1 MITWIRNLIFK
12 SEFNRNVAKLVTG
25 STSANIIT
33 LFTLP
38 ILARIYSVKDFGQ
51 FQLLLSLIT
60 IFIAISSL
68 KYEMTLPLP
77 KNREISDNLIAI
89 AFISLLMI
97 SGLLLVIMN
106 SIGGTILY
114 FYKAGDLTPYRNWI
128 CIAVFSAGLFEL
140 MNYVF
145 MRDKSFGSIAKFRIT
160 QVLLIQSF
168 AICYGLIS
176 SGFEGLLY
184 SFILGNCITGVWM
197 ITQANLSF
205 SSIRIPL
212 MLKAA
217 KQYKKFPLIN
227 APMALVNTFSMQLPV
242 FMISTYFSP
251 EIVGYYMMANRMIST
266 PMNLISKSV
275 GRVYYKEAS
284 DALHKSGLKLLHT
297 FKYTVTRVGKLGLVP
312 AVIIILFAPILIKWF
327 LGDQWLTAGIIMQI
341 MMPWFFFQFVNLPVS
356 TTFSIMNRQ
365 EIGFILIIISVF
377 LRYSAMEY
385 WNQTAIIQI
394 TALSVVASLFYI
406 SYIVS
411 SYVIVRNQA

>member
-1 MITWIRNLIFK
+1 MISWIRNLIFK

-25 STSANIIT
+25 TTSANLIT

-38 ILARIYSVKDFGQ
+38 ILARIYSVENFGQ

-68 KYEMTLPLP
+68 KYEMTIPLP
-77 KNREISDNLIAI
+77 KEQDVSDNLFGV
-89 AFISLLMI
+89 AFLSLLVI

-106 SIGGTILY
+106 SIGGTILS
-114 FYKAGDLTPYRNWI
+114 FYKAGVLTPYRNWI

-140 MNYVF
+140 MNYVLT
-145 MRDKSFGSIAKFRIT
+145 REKAFGKIAKFRIT

-168 AICYGLIS
+168 AICFGIIL

-184 SFILGNCITGVWM
+184 SFILGNCITGLWM
-197 ITQANLSF
+197 IFQANLSF
-205 SSIRIPL
+205 SSIKLPL
-212 MLKAA
+212 MLEAA
-217 KQYKKFPLIN
+217 RKYKKFPLIN
-227 APMALVNTFSMQLPV
+227 TPMALVNTFSMQLPV
-242 FMISTYFSP
+242 FMLSAYFSP

-297 FKYTVTRVGKLGLVP
+297 FKYTITRVGKLGLVP
-312 AVIIILFAPILIKWF
+312 AVIIILFSPVLIKWF
-327 LGDQWLTAGIIMQI
+327 LGDQWITTGIFMQI
-341 MMPWFFFQFVNLPVS
+341 MMPWLFFQFVNLSVG
-356 TTFSIMNRQ
+356 TTFSIINRQ
-365 EIGFILIIISVF
+365 EVGFILIIISVL

-385 WNQTAIIQI
+385 WNQTAIIQL
-394 TALSVVASLFYI
+394 TGLSIVASFFYI
-406 SYIVS
+406 SYITT
-411 SYVIVRNQA
+411 SYVIVRNQV